1 MPRPVDEGQS
11 YRLLVWVL
19 LASIAINVGQAFGN
33 ATLVAAVAEMA
44 SRVEVK
50 PFFITA
56 DLATNR
62 VFRVTNAET
71 DMPTYDRVAL
81 TLARRYV
88 MLREPLDLQTE
99 ATRWVEASWLASEK
113 VSEDFKSL
121 VDKDG
126 SYYKT
131 MRQRGR
137 TREIRIVSSPEA
149 GRAGRQR
156 TYLIEFEQID
166 KEKGQEINKRTWI
179 ATVVMDAQKG
189 NVRFED
195 ALLNPYGNV
204 VTFYDVAPKN
214 TKE

>member
-1 MPRPVDEGQS
+1 MPRPVDEGQP

-44 SRVEVK
+44 NRVEVK

-88 MLREPLDLQTE
+88 MLRESLDLQTE
-99 ATRWVEASWLASEK
+99 ASRWVEASWLASEK

-121 VDKDG
+121 VDKEG

-137 TREIRIVSSPEA
+137 TREIRIVASPEA
-149 GRAGRQR
+149 GRVGRQR

-166 KEKGQEINKRTWI
+166 KEKGQEINKRSWI
-179 ATVVMDAQKG
+179 ATVVMDTQKG
-189 NVRFED
+189 SVRFED